1 MVSNN
6 VRFRL
11 APHLWI
17 PIAWVAFAIA
27 DAAKTVG
34 SMRGEGMHHNWTLL
48 FTIEALSWLPW
59 AVGSLAIVWLA
70 GRLRGMRPAIEWGGH
85 LVAALGIGLASTVWF
100 EQVFQRSHA
109 YAPDFPHWAPQW
121 PTDFYDNLLT
131 TAVLYVCVLLSYKL
145 IVSRATISAHET
157 EVAQLNEQVASAHL
171 RALRSQIEPH
181 FLFNA
186 LNAVAGL
193 IREGRADAAVTMIVQ
208 LSDFLR
214 RTLSEA
220 NRQEV
225 SLADEIEF
233 ARRYLTI
240 QQARFTD
247 RLRIDFDVQ
256 EGLQNAAVPN
266 LILQPLVENA
276 VKHGIAKRK
285 EGGAVRVAAFA
296 DGDALDLYVANDGP
310 NLPDDWN
317 ERERGIGISN
327 VCRRLRSLYGDA
339 STFNIRNRVGGGVEV
354 AIRIPL
360 HTMGAL
366 VEAPA

>member
-1 MVSNN
+1 MLSNT
-6 VRFRL
+6 VRFRF
-11 APHLWI
+11 APYFWI
-17 PIAWVAFAIA
+17 PIAWVAFAIG

-59 AVGSLAIVWLA
+59 AIGSLAIIWLA
-70 GRLRGMRPAIEWGGH
+70 DRLRNARPAIEWSAH
-85 LVAALGIGLASTVWF
+85 VAAAIGIGLASTVWF
-100 EQVFQRSHA
+100 DQIFQRSRA
-109 YAPDFPHWAPQW
+109 YAPDFPQWAPQW
-121 PTDFYDNLLT
+121 PADFYDNLLT
-131 TAVLYVCVLLSYKL
+131 TAVLYGCVLLSYKL

-157 EVAQLNEQVASAHL
+157 EVAQLNEQLASAHL

-247 RLRIDFDVQ
+247 RLQIDFEVQ
-256 EGLQNAAVPN
+256 DGLQDAAVPN

-276 VKHGIAKRK
+276 IVHGMT
-285 EGGAVRVAAFA
+285 GGRS
-296 DGDALDLYVANDGP
+296 
-310 NLPDDWN
+310 
-317 ERERGIGISN
+317 GIGISIAA
-327 VCRRLRSLYGDA
+327 RRDGDDVVIRVTDDGAGLDGARERSGGGRGLANTRMRLAQLYGDGERFRIA
-339 STFNIRNRVGGGVEV
+339 RRSEGGTEVELRVPYRV
-354 AIRIPL
+354 A
-360 HTMGAL
+360 
-366 VEAPA
+366 